1 MSARTTLLLFLLVA
15 AMGAIILGVE
25 RYFPAAVDLRDVK
38 RGPARFEKDKI
49 TRIEVLTA
57 ENTALTLARAQTGAA
72 WEIEAPFNDLA
83 DPQKVA
89 ALILTLDGVEWI
101 ERIHREE
108 FDAGEWQKTGLDQP
122 RYKVLLRAGDAVVHE
137 CWFGAPA
144 VIENSVYIGVPHS
157 VDGET
162 AWYLAKSEAPAVLQI
177 PAASWRDPKLLR
189 LPAEVITSI
198 TLTQP
203 TGQIVLARENEHSP
217 WSLEKPLKTRGS
229 KERITE
235 LLSTLLN
242 IEITEARELAA
253 TTNGS
258 SQTNG
263 TQAHS
268 ADEISVLIES
278 KPRDKSYAFTL
289 KKPADDKQVTTTATA
304 AWRKFTFTVAAKNL
318 IGLWVSPNALRD
330 HLLAQIDGERLQ
342 FITIS
347 SKTHPDVN
355 LRNEGNSWY
364 LQRHG
369 QWDPANGERVAR
381 CLNALNTHEI
391 LQFAADTAADL
402 APFGLDVPFQTV
414 TWTTAREKPVKLMF
428 GHNEAS
434 TQFFAKYDNEP
445 FIYRI
450 DTSLLPSLPT
460 DGIKWKGLGA
470 LRFTTFALR
479 RITIA
484 QGAFAPTVLD
494 YNPVTAEWKAS
505 RGGRDVTEEID
516 RVKADQL
523 ASNLA
528 RFTVQDWSADRS
540 DAIEALKTP
549 FLTIQI
555 VLGEPG
561 RTDGPVREVEMAFS
575 PTQPNAETAF
585 YYGQIKGDPDIFYL
599 TRTALLQNFGNSV
612 FKPQAVK

>member
-15 AMGAIILGVE
+15 ALGAIILGIE
-25 RYFPAAVDLRDVK
+25 RYFPSAQELREIK
-38 RGPARFEKDKI
+38 RGPSRFEKEKV
-49 TRIEVLTA
+49 TRVEVVNA
-57 ENTALTLARAQTGAA
+57 DNTPLTLVRDGNSWQ
-72 WEIEAPFNDLA
+72 IEAPFNDLA

-108 FDAGEWQKTGLDQP
+108 FDNNEWKKTGLDHP
-122 RYKVLLRAGDAVVHE
+122 VHKVRLFSGDTVVHE
-137 CWFGAPA
+137 CWFGSPA
-144 VIENSVYIGVPHS
+144 VIENSVYIGIP
-157 VDGET
+157 DAKTGDT
-162 AWYLAKSEAPAVLQI
+162 AWYLAKSEAPVVLQI

-198 TLTQP
+198 TLVQAS
-203 TGQIVLARENEHSP
+203 GQIVLARENEHAP
-217 WSLEKPLKTRGS
+217 WMLEKPLKTRGS

-242 IEITEARELAA
+242 IEITEAKDKSGSPNGGSTKADTAQAA
-253 TTNGS
+253 P
-258 SQTNG
+258 
-263 TQAHS
+263 
-268 ADEISVLIES
+268 ADEIKITIES
-278 KPRDKSYAFTL
+278 KARGKSYTLTL
-289 KKPADDKQVTTTATA
+289 KKPADDKQAVTTATA
-304 AWRKFTFTVAAKNL
+304 AYRTSAFTVAAKNL
-318 IGLWVSPNALRD
+318 LGLWVTPNALRD
-330 HLLAQIDGERLQ
+330 HLLAQIDGEKLD
-342 FITIS
+342 FITLT
-347 SKTHPDVN
+347 SKTHPEIS
-355 LRNEGNSWY
+355 LRNEGGSWY

-369 QWDPANGERVAR
+369 KWDPANGERVAR

-402 APFGLDVPFQTV
+402 APFGLADPFQTI
-414 TWTTAREKPVKLMF
+414 TWTPSREKPVKLMF
-428 GHNEAS
+428 GHNAES
-434 TQFFAKYDNEP
+434 TQFFAKYEHEP

-450 DTSLLPSLPT
+450 DASLLPSLPT

-479 RITIA
+479 RISLAYGAIA
-484 QGAFAPTVLD
+484 PVVLD
-494 YNPVTAEWKAS
+494 YNPVTAQWKAT

-523 ASNLA
+523 AGNLA
-528 RFTVQDWSADRS
+528 RFTVQDWAADRS
-540 DAIEALKTP
+540 EALQALQNP

-561 RTDGPVREVEMAFS
+561 RADGPVREVEIHFS

-585 YYGQIKGDPDIFYL
+585 YYGQIKGDPDVFYM
-599 TRTALLQNFGNSV
+599 TRTALLQIVGESV
-612 FKPQAVK
+612 FKAKPVK